1 MDPDPFIIGF
11 ILAAVSSFVLNLSKS
26 QFALI
31 EKQWDDDKEAD
42 PIVAQIHLLW
52 QGNLIPEII
61 GFGRLTFNTLA
72 ILFAISTWPRFFALH
87 HFTLMT
93 PIYWAL
99 FLSVFFLLT
108 FILPNIIAHLKP
120 NSLATYTYKAF
131 MPYFVTLWIPAWF
144 FNRSYWY
151 ILEKFNYQSVFDFL
165 SEEEKKELNVDAESP
180 EENLL
185 EEEGREMI
193 RNIFEFADRQVFEVM
208 TPRIE
213 IVALNLESSIDEVIS
228 LLNQEKPTRIPVYQN
243 SLDHVVGVL
252 YSKDF
257 LEWITQ
263 HSREDEFKLSS
274 IIRPAF
280 FVSKTKEIDD
290 LMKEFRLTRNHM
302 AIVLDDF
309 GGTAGLVTLEDI
321 IEEIVGEIYDEEDFE
336 EKIIEE
342 VKEGTY
348 LVDPIISLNDLEK
361 EINIEIPNIDDHE
374 VETLNGL
381 IQSILQDMP
390 RRGARVTIDPLDIK
404 ILKVDNRK
412 IKRVLLTIINDLS
425 DQGSIGHS

>member
-1 MDPDPFIIGF
+1 
-11 ILAAVSSFVLNLSKS
+11 
-26 QFALI
+26 
-31 EKQWDDDKEAD
+31 
-42 PIVAQIHLLW
+42 
-52 QGNLIPEII
+52 
-61 GFGRLTFNTLA
+61 
-72 ILFAISTWPRFFALH
+72 
-87 HFTLMT
+87 
-93 PIYWAL
+93 
-99 FLSVFFLLT
+99 
-108 FILPNIIAHLKP
+108 
-120 NSLATYTYKAF
+120 
-131 MPYFVTLWIPAWF
+131 MPYFVILWLPAWF

-213 IVALNLESSIDEVIS
+213 IVALNLESSIDEVIT
-228 LLNQEKPTRIPVYQN
+228 LLNQEKPTRIPVFQN

-263 HSREDEFKLSS
+263 HSRKDELKLSS

-302 AIVLDDF
+302 AIVLDEF

-336 EKIIEE
+336 EKIIEK

-412 IKRVLLTIINDLS
+412 VKRVLLTIINDLS